1 MDEKQEKSIS
11 TISEVNDMLS
21 STLILLKVVSTG
33 GSLAPLRQRGFSPSQ
48 IFTLIQE
55 QVKEG
60 NIETSLD
67 GIRITESG
75 KEILSKYYKA
85 NKMLG
90 SSQWIFP
97 QVCYHRDPIASSKII
112 LPKKKV

>member
-1 MDEKQEKSIS
+1 
-11 TISEVNDMLS
+11 MLS

-33 GSLAPLRQRGFSPSQ
+33 GSLAPLRQRGFS
-48 IFTLIQE
+48 
-55 QVKEG
+55 
-60 NIETSLD
+60 TSLD